1 MKWYQKYLAVFEK
14 NLTEIPQ
21 SVQEEISHKLQ
32 NFISNAPLV
41 SVVVIAHNEER
52 RLWGCLWSLADNLC
66 DFPVEIIGVDNLSSD
81 HTVEIFRKSGIPPM
95 RIRSGKREILHL
107 YRCRHTLSPTLH
119 PDTCPAT

>member
-32 NFISNAPLV
+32 NFISNTPLV

-66 DFPVEIIGVDNLSSD
+66 DFPVEIIGVDNLSGD
-81 HTVEIFRKSGIPPM
+81 HTVEIFRKSGIRYFQEPQKGRDMPANADW
-95 RIRSGKREILHL
+95 IRQKGNITS
-107 YRCRHTLSPTLH
+107 
-119 PDTCPAT
+119 A